1 MVQIWRPMRPPQPEG
16 LPHKI
21 VQQFFVSAHRFTFAA
36 RDHVSF
42 PAVAANTLRGALGM
56 ARETDE
62 YFSPRH
68 EMGAS
73 GFADP
78 PRPFVLRAGSLNNGT
93 FQPGDSFCFDLHLFV
108 LGRHSLAAF
117 TLAISKFAD
126 VGLGRSRGRAELK
139 AIDRLARDR
148 TIAQRIWANGEWCA
162 PDDIP
167 ITIDLERPADAA
179 AVQRV
184 VVEFL
189 TPTELKHQ
197 GGLIDEPSFPIFFA
211 RVRDRICALS
221 RFYNGFTL
229 DTPPM
234 EATAHVRTIETSII
248 HNKAERRSSRTGQR
262 HPLGGFTGT
271 AVYEGELSCFLPW
284 LEAAYWT
291 GVGRQTVWGK
301 GTIRT
306 SVSECEAPP
315 ARARAPADE

>member
-1 MVQIWRPMRPPQPEG
+1 MRPPQPEG

-36 RDHVSF
+36 RDHIAF
-42 PAVAANTLRGALGM
+42 PAIAANTLRGALGM
-56 ARETDE
+56 ALRETDE

-68 EMGAS
+68 EIGPS

-78 PRPFVLRAGSLNNGT
+78 PRPFVLRASSLNNRT
-93 FQPGDSFCFDLHLFV
+93 IQPGDSFCFDLHLFV
-108 LGRHSLAAF
+108 LSRHSLDAF
-117 TLAISKFAD
+117 TSGFREFAD
-126 VGLGRSRGRAELK
+126 VGLGRSRGRAKLK
-139 AIDRLARDR
+139 TIERLACDR
-148 TIAQRIWANGEWCA
+148 TVAQRVWENGEWCS

-167 ITIDLERPADAA
+167 ITIDLKRTA

-184 VVEFL
+184 TIEFL

-197 GGLIDEPSFPIFFA
+197 GGLIDEPSFPVLFA
-211 RVRDRICALS
+211 RVRDRVCALT
-221 RFYNGFTL
+221 RFYNGFNL
-229 DTPPM
+229 DVPLELSESAAQVKLVDAAM
-234 EATAHVRTIETSII
+234 A

-271 AVYEGELSCFLPW
+271 AVYEGELGRFVPW

-301 GTIRT
+301 GAIQT
-306 SVSECEAPP
+306 SLIY
-315 ARARAPADE
+315 

>member
-1 MVQIWRPMRPPQPEG
+1 MVQSWRPMRPPQPEG

-21 VQQFFVSAHRFTFAA
+21 SKLQVSAHRFTFAA
-36 RDHVSF
+36 RDHIAF

-56 ARETDE
+56 ALRETDE

-68 EMGAS
+68 ETGPS

-117 TLAISKFAD
+117 TSAFNKFAD
-126 VGLGRSRGRAELK
+126 EGLGRGRGRAELK
-139 AIDRLARDR
+139 AVDGLASDGS
-148 TIAQRIWANGEWCA
+148 IAQRVWENDEWLAN
-162 PDDIP
+162 DDIP
-167 ITIDLERPADAA
+167 IAIDLDPPADAA

-197 GGLIDEPSFPIFFA
+197 GGLIDEPSFPVLFA
-211 RVRDRICALS
+211 RVRDRVCALS
-221 RFYNGFTL
+221 RFYNGYNL
-229 DTPPM
+229 DVPLADLS
-234 EATAHVRTIETSII
+234 EASTHVRMVEASTAH
-248 HNKAERRSSRTGQR
+248 NQAERRSSRTGQR

-271 AVYEGELSCFLPW
+271 AVYEGKLGCFLPW

-301 GTIRT
+301 GAIHT
-306 SVSECEAPP
+306 SLIY
-315 ARARAPADE
+315 